1 MFFRFNFS
9 FCVNNGLEKKF
20 DPVNRKAEMMVKSV
34 RYIGVTRKRKVKYE
48 TYMEKFS
55 KMNPMKYGV
64 Y

>member
-1 MFFRFNFS
+1 
-9 FCVNNGLEKKF
+9 
-20 DPVNRKAEMMVKSV
+20 MMVKSV

-55 KMNPMKYGV
+55 KINPMKYGA